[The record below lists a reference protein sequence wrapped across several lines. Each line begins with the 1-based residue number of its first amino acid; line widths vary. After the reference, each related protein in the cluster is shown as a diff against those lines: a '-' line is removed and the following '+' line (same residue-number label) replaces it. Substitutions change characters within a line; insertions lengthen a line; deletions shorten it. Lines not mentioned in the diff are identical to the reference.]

1 MGSLT
6 LMVAILSSRTRLVVY
21 IYKSIAIT
29 LGVLLFLNGCEIK
42 SAELKTLESSVS
54 IIQLTTGWEVSRWYQ
69 DKGGGFTGPRYAEI
83 RIEYKP
89 TNDYT
94 KEEVYNQIVDILK
107 SNNWEGEECI
117 ACSSASFSASLQ
129 QDDYPIPINA
139 RVRIHSDENLVSI
152 RMVNPKP

>member
-1 MGSLT
+1 
-6 LMVAILSSRTRLVVY
+6 MVAFLSSQTRLIGY
-21 IYKSIAIT
+21 IYKSIAVT
-29 LGVLLFLNGCEIK
+29 LGILLFLSGCEMR

-54 IIQLTTGWEVSRWYQ
+54 TIQSTTGHEVSRWYQ
-69 DKGGGFTGPRYAEI
+69 DKEAGFTGPIYAEI
-83 RIEYKP
+83 RIEYEP
-89 TNDYT
+89 INDYT
-94 KEEVYNQIVDILK
+94 KEELYDELVNILK
-107 SNNWEGEECI
+107 KNNWEGEECI